1 MNRSKKQTGWK
12 GEQSKRKLKENRV
25 RLGLGIGFLSV
36 IFGLVL
42 IGFLWKKARNSIWD
56 GQSRLVVV
64 SQFEGNLKAD
74 VLLPEQKRRVEFKIP
89 SELVV
94 KVPFE
99 YGEYQVGKVFELGEL
114 DGVGGKLL
122 TRSTQNLLGVEVV
135 GFRIGNKTNLTWW
148 DSLRWKEQIWFRSKK
163 TSSINL
169 ANSSGISEVT
179 LGDDTKAYEAREI
192 LIDELINLELFDQR
206 VVKERL
212 SVAIVNATGVSGIAH
227 QTARIMTNLGGEVN
241 LVTNQD
247 IAESSVVVVRNKD
260 LIRSETVKGLVRLL
274 SVTEVKVE
282 ENNDYRAEV
291 VVVIG
296 KDYVR
301 IKD

>member
-89 SELVV
+89 LELVV

-212 SVAIVNATGVSGIAH
+212 SVAIVNATGVNDIAH